1 MLPRPCLSP
10 SAAGPRALF
19 DCLSRC
25 HLALFDLVPG
35 DFVPRLLAV
44 QLEVLSGRSA
54 VLSATRVRSTRVAS
68 AATDRSAILSATRVR
83 STRVASAATD
93 RSAVLSATRVRSTR
107 VASAATD
114 RDLTFPTVALG
125 AQPLR
130 CELLL
135 SEIVLRP
142 RTTLRQGPTLAAL
155 SAHAVASKH
164 GSPSQGVRL
173 ARLDFVSR
181 SKGEPTMARA
191 QRRLHLEL
199 LLPCLLFTALRGRR
213 RSDRPETA
221 RDGAP

>member
-54 VLSATRVRSTRVAS
+54 V
-68 AATDRSAILSATRVR
+68 LSATRVR

>member
-1 MLPRPCLSP
+1 MHPRPCFSP

-54 VLSATRVRSTRVAS
+54 V
-68 AATDRSAILSATRVR
+68 LSATRVR

-155 SAHAVASKH
+155 STHAVASKH

>member
-1 MLPRPCLSP
+1 MHPRPCFSP

-54 VLSATRVRSTRVAS
+54 V
-68 AATDRSAILSATRVR
+68 LSATRVR

-164 GSPSQGVRL
+164 GSPSQRVRL
-173 ARLDFVSR
+173 ASLDFVSR

>member
-1 MLPRPCLSP
+1 MHPRPCFSP

-68 AATDRSAILSATRVR
+68 AATV
-83 STRVASAATD
+83 

>member
-68 AATDRSAILSATRVR
+68 AATDR
-83 STRVASAATD
+83 
-93 RSAVLSATRVRSTR
+93 
-107 VASAATD
+107 
-114 RDLTFPTVALG
+114 DLTFPTVALG

-155 SAHAVASKH
+155 STHAVASKH

-221 RDGAP
+221 RDGTP